1 MIAAM
6 EMRKK
11 ANVPWPST
19 ACRISSLLQK
29 PASGNSPARANEP
42 MRKVAAVMGIF
53 RHNPPSWPISWWWCV
68 PMMTAPAP
76 RNSSALKKACVNRW
90 NMPALTY
97 PAPRATN
104 MNPNWLTVE

>member
-53 RHNPPSWPISWWWCV
+53 PP
-68 PMMTAPAP
+68 
-76 RNSSALKKACVNRW
+76 
-90 NMPALTY
+90 
-97 PAPRATN
+97 
-104 MNPNWLTVE
+104 